1 MRADGGGFVTKS
13 TISRMP
19 GLGFGFA
26 RLLTTSR
33 ERTKM
38 IRLLVIACYAIA
50 GLSFLFGWSAATIQ
64 LHKAMPVVVDKP
76 LPSINQGSYAY
87 AWRRR

>member
-1 MRADGGGFVTKS
+1 
-13 TISRMP
+13 
-19 GLGFGFA
+19 
-26 RLLTTSR
+26 
-33 ERTKM
+33 M
-38 IRLLVIACYAIA
+38 IRLLVVACYAIA